1 MAGGRAP
8 LPGPTPAASPQTT
21 WTTSR
26 RWREPKPSALVGI
39 STVLQGEDRD
49 GSVCELGVTTP
60 GTCQEGLEEGS
71 VS

>member
-1 MAGGRAP
+1 MVGGKAP

-26 RWREPKPSALVGI
+26 RWRELEPWALVGT
-39 STVLQGEDRD
+39 STVLQGEDGD
-49 GSVCELGVTTP
+49 CSVSELIETP
-60 GTCQEGLEEGS
+60 RTYQEGLEKGN